1 MSKMNNCNEDEMM
14 VDLLM
19 LWPVNDDAMDSEP
32 HFQVAGL
39 PMRIRMEMIDGRG
52 IRGLGLVRIGQL

>member
-39 PMRIRMEMIDGRG
+39 PMRIRIRMIDGIG
-52 IRGLGLVRIGQL
+52 IGQ